1 MRKQFLINK
10 EFQFKFIFFMAM
22 VALVTM
28 ASTYVVIH
36 LYFAEFQKLSDQSG
50 LSANHPFRD
59 LLNYQQ
65 MKMNNFFIILAVV
78 NIFTIL
84 ASGIWMSHRIAG
96 PIHRMVQSLNNF
108 SGIKLNLKLGRMIFF
123 RNCLRP

>member
-1 MRKQFLINK
+1 
-10 EFQFKFIFFMAM
+10 MAII
-22 VALVTM
+22 ALVTM

-50 LSANHPFRD
+50 LASNHPFRD

-65 MKMNNFFIILAVV
+65 MKMNKFFIILAIV

-108 SGIKLNLKLGRMIFF
+108 SGIKTEFKIRKNDFFQELPKALNNFLNTKKWSE
-123 RNCLRP
+123 